1 MSELRPQSDGGRPDL
16 SAGTQAPAA
25 EEKNGAPAEHRD
37 WLQPPAKPTTTRQG
51 RRLIIVLACITAF
64 AVLVAIGAVV
74 STLTS
79 PTGGGS
85 AGSKGAPV
93 GSPVVVGGP
102 VQQGA
107 APIGNSVPKPSVG
120 QTIDV
125 GPTPGYME
133 IAPNG
138 DYAYIANRAAGV
150 LTVFDTTRNAVTGTI
165 PVPQGGPQFVA
176 FSPDGSR
183 AYVSIFNNNRTVNV
197 VGVLDT
203 ASGQFLAMVPV
214 GVRPFALDVSP
225 DGKRVYVPNH
235 DSGSITVIDT
245 ATNTVVHTIQVAPN
259 PHWLDISKDGT
270 RIYAANHESNL
281 VSVIDTTNY
290 AVLAT
295 IPVGNS
301 PHSIIAVPD
310 KPLVLN
316 VNYDSNTLSA
326 IDTNTNAVIKTIP
339 TGSHPQDLTLSAD
352 GKHVYIATVDENAVQ
367 VLNVQSLEITAT
379 VPTGKSPTSVAVA
392 PDGRQAYVTNLADGT
407 VTVLNVASTA

>member
-1 MSELRPQSDGGRPDL
+1 MSEPRPHSDGGRPDV
-16 SAGTQAPAA
+16 SAATQTPASG
-25 EEKNGAPAEHRD
+25 EKYGAPAEPRH
-37 WLQPPAKPTTTRQG
+37 WLEPPAKPTTGRQG
-51 RRLIIVLACITAF
+51 RRLIIVLAVITAF
-64 AVLVAIGAVV
+64 AVAVAIGAVV
-74 STLTS
+74 STLTT
-79 PTGGGS
+79 PTGG
-85 AGSKGAPV
+85 SKSAPV
-93 GSPVVVGGP
+93 GGPVVIGGP
-102 VQQGA
+102 VQQGP

-165 PVPQGGPQFVA
+165 PVPQGGPQFIA

-214 GVRPFALDVSP
+214 RVPPLALDLP
-225 DGKRVYVPNH
+225 PEGKRDYVRNH
-235 DSGSITVIDT
+235 ESGSITVIDT

-281 VSVIDTTNY
+281 VSVIDTANY

-301 PHSIIAVPD
+301 PHSIIALPD

-316 VNYDSNTLSA
+316 VNYDSNTLSV

-352 GKHVYIATVDENAVQ
+352 GRHVYIATVDENAVQ

-407 VTVLNVASTA
+407 VTVLNVAGTA